1 MRADRKPVGEHL
13 REWRQRRRL
22 SQLDLACEAGIS
34 TRHLSFVETGRAQPS
49 REMVLLLADQL
60 QVPLRER
67 NLFLVAAGFAP
78 VFPERPLDD
87 PALSSARA
95 AVELILKAH
104 EPCPSLAIDR
114 RWNLVLANAAV
125 GPLLNGVSPALLEAP
140 VNVFRLALHP
150 DGLAPRTINLAEWR
164 AHLLERLRREAEIT
178 ADPALDAL
186 LAEVAG
192 YPAPFGPP
200 ARGDPAVIVA
210 PLKLATPGG
219 VLSFF
224 STTTVF
230 GTPVDVTVS
239 ELALETFF
247 PADEATARALSAG
260 AEHRAGLPAPQV
272 STWPHSSSR

>member
-1 MRADRKPVGEHL
+1 MRQDRKPVGEHL
-13 REWRQRRRL
+13 REWRLRRRL

-49 REMVLLLADQL
+49 REMVLLLADKL
-60 QVPLRER
+60 QAPLRER

-87 PALSSARA
+87 PALSPARA

-114 RWNLVLANAAV
+114 RWNLVMANAAV
-125 GPLLNGVSPALLEAP
+125 GPLLSGVSAALLEPP
-140 VNVFRLALHP
+140 VNIFRLALHP
-150 DGLAPRTINLAEWR
+150 DGLAPRTVNLAEWR

-178 ADPALDAL
+178 ADPALDTL

-192 YPAPFGPP
+192 YPAPVGPL
-200 ARGDPAVIVA
+200 ARGDPAAIVA
-210 PLKLATPGG
+210 PLRLATPGG

-247 PADEATARALSAG
+247 PADEATAR
-260 AEHRAGLPAPQV
+260 GLAAAAQDRSQPLA
-272 STWPHSSSR
+272 S